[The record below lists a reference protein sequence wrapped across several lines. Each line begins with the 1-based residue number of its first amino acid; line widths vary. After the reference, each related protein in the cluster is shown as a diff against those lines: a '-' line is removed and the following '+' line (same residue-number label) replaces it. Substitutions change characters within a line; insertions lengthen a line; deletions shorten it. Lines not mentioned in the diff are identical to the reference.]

1 MNNSDFR
8 ECRSNKPSYFSH
20 FAHTS
25 PLSLPLSALRSSLS
39 FSLNEGFFDS
49 AISLPFLVIILYR
62 ILWHQTKKHVPI
74 YLNLLTFVSLPI
86 KEEKT
91 VLALISSTVFCV
103 ILLLSLFLFS
113 LLPASQ
119 TLLPYF
125 QIPKL
130 SFLLPAS
137 KTLLPKPSF
146 LLPASQILFPT
157 SCFTNPASQTLLAYF
172 QLPKG
177 SFPTSSFPNL
187 AYYNWERLNY
197 YFSLISFLIFSNIT
211 LFIH

>member
-1 MNNSDFR
+1 MSLQQAFLFFTFR
-8 ECRSNKPSYFSH
+8 THFPALSPS
-20 FAHTS
+20 
-25 PLSLPLSALRSSLS
+25 LSSSLS

-137 KTLLPKPSF
+137 KTLFPSSCFTNPLSYFQLPKPSF
-146 LLPASQILFPT
+146 LL
-157 SCFTNPASQTLLAYF
+157 PASQTLLAYF

-187 AYYNWERLNY
+187 AYYN
-197 YFSLISFLIFSNIT
+197 
-211 LFIH
+211 

>member
-1 MNNSDFR
+1 MSLQQAFLFFTFR
-8 ECRSNKPSYFSH
+8 THFPALSPS
-20 FAHTS
+20 
-25 PLSLPLSALRSSLS
+25 LSSSLS

-130 SFLLPAS
+130 SFRLPAS
-137 KTLLPKPSF
+137 QTLLPKPSF
-146 LLPASQILFPT
+146 LLPASQTLFPS
-157 SCFTNPASQTLLAYF
+157 SCFPNPACLLPASQR
-172 QLPKG
+172 QLPNFQ
-177 SFPTSSFPNL
+177 FPKP
-187 AYYNWERLNY
+187 
-197 YFSLISFLIFSNIT
+197 SLLQLREIELLFLIDIFSHFFKYYTVYPLGFTRNFDNI
-211 LFIH
+211 